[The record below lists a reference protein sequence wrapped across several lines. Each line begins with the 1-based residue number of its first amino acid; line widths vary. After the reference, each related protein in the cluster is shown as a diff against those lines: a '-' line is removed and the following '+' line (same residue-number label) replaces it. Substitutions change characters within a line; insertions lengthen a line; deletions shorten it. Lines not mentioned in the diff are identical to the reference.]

1 MVDNGENNDNSN
13 LEDTRAA
20 LRDGLRE
27 EVRIELFELATLE
40 AMGVLDEVD
49 SARMRRSF
57 LVATPRLQ
65 EEIRLLQEVVALD
78 PSLRSSEQPPE
89 ELRLKTIVRVLQAV
103 DEDLAKSAPIAV
115 IRPATGRAT
124 AAAQQSSRSATHSV
138 EELLRELAARSAQ
151 SVQPK
156 ELYWRA
162 AAVALAAGLAVTLYF
177 NWRIDNNAQILL
189 RSLANQIISEDARK
203 LAPGIAG
210 FEFASATRM
219 ALTPTQPG
227 QPVDACVYLSS
238 DNTSV
243 LLVGLR
249 LDALDEQIHIRV
261 SRADGIAGTA
271 GAAEILDSLYVTEVA
286 FAKSYDIKG
295 GLRRGDRVEIVDKD
309 GSVLF
314 STTAVV

>member
-1 MVDNGENNDNSN
+1 MVDNSENNDNSSSD
-13 LEDTRAA
+13 DTRASM
-20 LRDGLRE
+20 RD
-27 EVRIELFELATLE
+27 ELLELATLE

-49 SARMRRSF
+49 GARLKRSF
-57 LVATPRLQ
+57 LAATPRVQDEVRALQ
-65 EEIRLLQEVVALD
+65 EGLALD
-78 PSLRSSEQPPE
+78 PALRSTEQPPAD
-89 ELRLKTIVRVLQAV
+89 LRLKTIVRVMQAV
-103 DEDLAKSAPIAV
+103 DEESAKSAPIAV
-115 IRPATGRAT
+115 IRPATGRAK
-124 AAAQQSSRSATHSV
+124 AAAQRTMRSATGSV

-189 RSLANQIISEDARK
+189 RSLANQVISEDARK

-219 ALTPTQPG
+219 ALTAAQPG
-227 QPVDACVYLSS
+227 QPADACIYLSS
-238 DNTSV
+238 DNTRV

-271 GAAEILDSLYVTEVA
+271 GAAEILDSLHVTEVA
-286 FAKSYDIKG
+286 FAKSYDIPG
-295 GLRRGDRVEIVDKD
+295 GLRRGDRVEIVDKH
-309 GSVLF
+309 GAILF